1 MKLSEEE
8 LSYLLHKIN
17 TIEVFCIDL
26 LSLSDAE
33 TETKKETLEK
43 AQFELGQL
51 SELLRGKLT
60 IAEAKKVLFERGSS
74 I

>member
-17 TIEVFCIDL
+17 TIEVFCFDL